1 MAEYLSPGVYVEE
14 FDSGFKP
21 MEGVST
27 STAGFIGMTE
37 RGPAIGAPTLVT
49 SFMDFKRKFGGYLS
63 EVVYGDN
70 GFLPISVEQFFI
82 NGGARAYISRV
93 VADNAKTAG
102 NGKGGPLSILAAN
115 PGSWGNKLDIKIFK
129 TFKGKTQILSGE
141 NGKYLLKLTAGM
153 TEGDTVC
160 FFENGKEAGF
170 ARITN
175 VADNFVWFD
184 SDAAADFVDDALLPK
199 KTVAVCAFRLEAR
212 YGEVDEAYDNL
223 SLNPLA
229 VDYIAKR
236 LGKSELMKIE
246 FDADKAYAANPINV
260 IAGSEEE
267 LSRLG
272 IALSGGSDGSVMTV
286 SPGVYIGEDN
296 GPNKRTGIQAF
307 IENSNVSIMAVP
319 GITDL
324 SVQLSLVN
332 HCERLGSRFAILDIP
347 KDTIRV
353 NEVAEHKSV
362 INSSY
367 AAVYHPWLYVY
378 NAGERKNTAVP
389 PSGAMAGIYA
399 RSDTVRG
406 VQKAPANEI
415 VAGCVGLYC
424 TYNKGEQDILNPLG
438 VNLIRSFPGQ
448 GIKVWGARTCSSD
461 ASWKYINVRRLF
473 IFIEESIKA
482 NTNWVVFE
490 PNNEVLWARVG
501 RTISVFL
508 SGMWRGGALAG
519 ASETDAFFVNIGRD
533 TMSED
538 DIANGRLVC
547 VIGVA
552 PVKPAEFVIFRIT
565 QKTESETA
573 AAE

>member
-27 STAGFIGMTE
+27 STAGFVGMTE
-37 RGPAIGAPTLVT
+37 KGPCIGAPTLVT
-49 SFMDFKRKFGGYLS
+49 SFMEFKRKFGGYLS
-63 EVVYGDN
+63 EVVYGEN
-70 GFLPISVEQFFI
+70 GYLPISVEQFFL

-93 VADNAKTAG
+93 VAEDAKTAN
-102 NGKGGPLSILAAN
+102 NGTAGPLLISAAN
-115 PGSWGNKLDIKIFK
+115 PGAWGNKINLKIFRTLK
-129 TFKGKTQILSGE
+129 AKTQILE
-141 NGKYLLKLTAGM
+141 AEDGKYILKSTAGM

-160 FFENGKEAGF
+160 FMENGEEIGYT
-170 ARITN
+170 RIK
-175 VADNFVWFD
+175 AILDKQVWFETNAD
-184 SDAAADFVDDALLPK
+184 DFVDDSLLPQ
-199 KTVAVCAFRLEAR
+199 KTVHICTLRIEVR
-212 YGEVDEAYDNL
+212 YGEVEEIYENV

-229 VDYIAKR
+229 VDFIDKR
-236 LGKSELMKIE
+236 LQKSELLHVQYVVPE
-246 FDADKAYAANPINV
+246 EREYAHPINEIAQAEGAPKKLV
-260 IAGSEEE
+260 IA
-267 LSRLG
+267 LD
-272 IALSGGSDGSVMTV
+272 GGSDGTV
-286 SPGVYIGEDN
+286 NQVPAGVFIGEDN

-307 IENSNVSIMAVP
+307 IENSVVSIMAIP
-319 GITDL
+319 GVTDL

-347 KDTIRV
+347 RDTIRV
-353 NEVAEHKSV
+353 NEVAEHKSA

-367 AAVYHPWLYVY
+367 AALYHPWLYVY
-378 NAGERKNTAVP
+378 NAGERKNTAIP

-399 RSDTVRG
+399 RNDIVRG
-406 VQKAPANEI
+406 VQKAPANEN

-424 TYNKGEQDILNPLG
+424 LYNKGEQDILNPLG
-438 VNLIRSFPGQ
+438 VNLIRTFPGQ
-448 GIKVWGARTCSSD
+448 GIKVWGARTCADD

-482 NTNWVVFE
+482 NTSWVVFE
-490 PNNEVLWARVG
+490 PNNEVLWTRVG

-508 SGMWRGGALAG
+508 SGLWRSGALAG
-519 ASETDAFFVNIGRD
+519 ATESDAFFVNIGRD
-533 TMSED
+533 TMSDD

-565 QKTESETA
+565 QKVDNESVS
-573 AAE
+573 AE